1 MCVRWQAGDHFSRSG
16 RRANCRMDTRCLCR
30 REDPSAIE
38 VDLAFVAVP
47 VHHAGPSGLVV
58 LAAQSAAL
66 NFN

>member
-1 MCVRWQAGDHFSRSG
+1 
-16 RRANCRMDTRCLCR
+16 MDTRCLCR

-38 VDLAFVAVP
+38 VDLALDAVP
-47 VHHAGPSGLVV
+47 VHHAGPGGLVV